1 MSLQNR
7 LACPRQNVHFSFL
20 QYSAGLNSR
29 TCFEIG
35 IWTLWS
41 FSPNVSLC
49 LAIPL
54 SSLLPVLPGINTNK
68 RMKIK
73 NKKRKNLTLLL
84 VANSY
89 SAFLAIFHVEKF
101 RGLSV
106 GILYKEHISLAKTNQ
121 RKGKQA
127 TEEFVTPLNFFQG
140 IVQQENF
147 SLW

>member
-1 MSLQNR
+1 
-7 LACPRQNVHFSFL
+7 
-20 QYSAGLNSR
+20 
-29 TCFEIG
+29 
-35 IWTLWS
+35 
-41 FSPNVSLC
+41 
-49 LAIPL
+49 
-54 SSLLPVLPGINTNK
+54 
-68 RMKIK
+68 MKIK
-73 NKKRKNLTLLL
+73 NEKRKNLTLLL

-147 SLW
+147 SL